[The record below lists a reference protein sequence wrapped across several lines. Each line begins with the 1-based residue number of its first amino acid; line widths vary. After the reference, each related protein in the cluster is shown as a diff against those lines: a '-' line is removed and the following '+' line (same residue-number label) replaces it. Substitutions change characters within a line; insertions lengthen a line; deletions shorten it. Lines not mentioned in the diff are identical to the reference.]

1 MGAFALCAPPI
12 SHIHFAMKSSPKM
25 EAYKARQAERA
36 KRFAERNKTIRQDVK
51 AGVPFDE
58 IGRKYSITRTWVKRI
73 ANIPLN
79 APDLYQHKRAE
90 AIVRGRLSGLTFA
103 ELAERHGVSKERIR
117 KIYAKGIHRQVLR
130 ALKVYGV
137 SEDDK
142 HRTVSM
148 IVWDRRELSASQIS
162 TALGVPRYLVYAV
175 RAELE
180 NLVPPPA

>member
-1 MGAFALCAPPI
+1 
-12 SHIHFAMKSSPKM
+12 M

-36 KRFAERNKTIRQDVK
+36 KRLAERNNEIRQGVK
-51 AGVPFDE
+51 DGVPFDE
-58 IGRKYSITRTWVKRI
+58 LGRKYSIKREWVKRI

-103 ELAERHGVSKERIR
+103 ELAQRHRVSKERIR

-130 ALKVYGV
+130 ALKVHGV

-142 HRTVSM
+142 RKTVSM
-148 IVWDRRELSASQIS
+148 IVSDRCELSVSQIS
-162 TALGVPRYLVYAV
+162 TELGVPRYLVYAV
-175 RAELE
+175 RAEME
-180 NLVPPPA
+180 NLASQSS